1 MYQFPKNDPPRH
13 TAYPIDPAGYAF
25 IGAGAFI
32 TAVFAL
38 LSAPTPA
45 IVFMIL
51 TLFVCFFF
59 RDPDRLVPAE
69 ENAIVSPADG
79 KIIAIAPTTESPF
92 GPGDWVRISIFMSIF
107 NVHVN
112 RVPYTGKIETID
124 YFPGKFVSAHLDKAS
139 TDNERN
145 AILMKTEE
153 GFHIG
158 WMQIAGLIAR
168 RIICRIQPGDGV
180 QKGQRFGVICFGS
193 RVDTYLPGNAIIS
206 IAAGEHVKAG
216 ATVIARMP

>member
-1 MYQFPKNDPPRH
+1 
-13 TAYPIDPAGYAF
+13 
-25 IGAGAFI
+25 
-32 TAVFAL
+32 
-38 LSAPTPA
+38 
-45 IVFMIL
+45 MIL

-69 ENAIVSPADG
+69 QNTVVSPADG
-79 KIIAIAPTTESPF
+79 KIVAITPTAQSPF

-112 RVPYTGKIETID
+112 RIPYAGKIETID

-145 AILMKTEE
+145 AILMKTAE
-153 GFHIG
+153 GIQIG

-168 RIICRIQPGDGV
+168 RIICRIQPGDEV

-193 RVDTYLPGNAIIS
+193 RVDTYLPANAVIS
-206 IAAGEHVKAG
+206 VAAGDHVKAG
-216 ATVIARMP
+216 ATIIARMP